1 MTDFDYSNTG
11 IYTKRNS
18 ERSKNFNERL
28 NALYTVFF
36 QHMKKRESEIRECE
50 KKDTSFLCTDYNGI
64 QLLTCFDSYLN
75 SENKIMCYG
84 KEAHHGEGKIFDF
97 PAYYQDDYYYKY
109 DYAIAHRYDKYSPIS
124 ASDCPQTEYLKTRK
138 LICGF
143 CATDLPEEREAE
155 ILSVLN
161 NNLNKTSLKGKY
173 TPCYPSVVNRKTKSY
188 LRCKT
193 RDDIV
198 YSDFEFEG
206 VSRNIFLHELNILH
220 PTHLIFL
227 SGTGYDNHIIRDF
240 GEEFYTEKIA
250 PLIRSLTPDEPTT
263 INRPCELSPE
273 EIKDWFRI
281 NDYDSS
287 IKILYAYHPS
297 AHLSSSREKYN
308 KGLCD
313 FSGHTYAMNSGM
325 TK

>member
-1 MTDFDYSNTG
+1 MMAYKDYSNTN
-11 IYTKRNS
+11 IYVNNTQLPETREKNTRLKSMYTTFYLHMKNVTKK
-18 ERSKNFNERL
+18 ERSDFYAYK
-28 NALYTVFF
+28 
-36 QHMKKRESEIRECE
+36 
-50 KKDTSFLCTDYNGI
+50 YNGV
-64 QLLTCFDSYLN
+64 QLLTCFDSYTK
-75 SENKIMCYG
+75 SEKKIMCYG
-84 KEAHHGEGKIFDF
+84 KEAHHDEGSLLIF
-97 PAYYQDDYYYKY
+97 PCYYQKDYHYKY

-138 LICGF
+138 LISGF

-161 NNLNKTSLKGKY
+161 NNLNKTSLNGEF

-206 VSRNIFLHELNILH
+206 VSRNIFLHELSILR

-240 GEEFYTEKIA
+240 GEKFYTEKIA
-250 PLIRSLTPDEPTT
+250 PLIRCLSPDEPTT
-263 INRPCELSPE
+263 INCPCELSPE

-281 NDYDSS
+281 NDYDSG

-313 FSGHTYAMNSGM
+313 FSGHTYVKNSGM